1 MWKSKVLQLID
12 MQKHAA
18 QTGSA
23 VIIGVRGEEVWHG
36 FPHDSGSAHV
46 CQAHKHTRT
55 RARPSHRYVPGP
67 VGNLCPAKE
76 LSETLSSPISLTG
89 VEKA

>member
-23 VIIGVRGEEVWHG
+23 VIIGVRREEVWHG
-36 FPHDSGSAHV
+36 FPHGSGSAHV
-46 CQAHKHTRT
+46 CQAHKHTHAHT
-55 RARPSHRYVPGP
+55 RLSHRYVPGP

-76 LSETLSSPISLTG
+76 LSETLSSPVSLTR